1 MGSETRQGERRAVDA
16 GSDGGKAAKLGIL
29 AGGGA
34 LPRRLI
40 AAARAQGRAVFV
52 IAFHGQTEAA
62 TAEAAPSFWTHLGNA
77 GEALERLRREEVEEL
92 VLAGPIRRPSL
103 LKLRLDARAA
113 RFVAQIG
120 RRAFGDDG
128 LLGAVVKTLEEDE
141 GFRVIGVQEILGDL
155 LMSAGLYGRHRPDA
169 QAEADIAR
177 GLDIV
182 RALGR
187 LDVGQA
193 AVIQQGLVLGVE
205 AIEGTDALLRR
216 AGELRREGPGG
227 VLVKIAKPGQE
238 TRVDLPTIGLTT
250 VEGVKSAGL
259 RGLAIQA
266 GATLV
271 VDRREVISAC
281 DEAGLF
287 LIGLDLDREPRR
299 G

>member
-1 MGSETRQGERRAVDA
+1 MGSDA
-16 GSDGGKAAKLGIL
+16 GQREGRAGDAGTNAGRTPKLGIL

-40 AAARAQGRAVFV
+40 AAAHTQGRAVFV
-52 IAFHGQTEAA
+52 VAFHGQTETA
-62 TAEAAPSFWTHLGNA
+62 TAEAAPSFWAHLGNA
-77 GEALERLRREEVEEL
+77 GEVLERLRREGVEEL

-113 RFVAQIG
+113 KFVAQIG

-128 LLGAVVKTLEEDE
+128 LLGAVVRTLEEEE

-155 LMSAGLYGRHRPDA
+155 LMSAGTYGHHHPDA

-177 GLDIV
+177 GLDVV

-216 AGELRREGPGG
+216 AGELQREGPGG

-238 TRVDLPTIGLTT
+238 TRVDLPTVGLTT
-250 VEGVKSAGL
+250 VQGLRSAGL

-271 VDRREVISAC
+271 IDRQEVIAAC
-281 DEAGLF
+281 NDAGLF
-287 LIGLDLDREPRR
+287 LIGLDLDRVR
-299 G
+299 